1 MARLIFCDDIN
12 KVLKEVSKNDQQF
25 SISDKRKLVDKV
37 NLLPKEVHMEIFYF
51 LYKKIVDNYTINGNG
66 VFINLNS
73 IDKDTLHNLK
83 KMVQFY
89 NKNEKKL
96 KTSYLKRYHNTKEGI
111 LNETIKSN
119 TSITSLINSSED
131 SKNDGN
137 EINRSK
143 DSKNDKSD
151 ESNSDSESEES
162 DSDSES
168 EESDDNE
175 SDELDSE
182 GNGIDESESKG
193 CINNKNNKNINDK

>member
-1 MARLIFCDDIN
+1 MARLIFCEDIN
-12 KVLKEVSKNDQQF
+12 KVLKEVSKNDKQF

-96 KTSYLKRYHNTKEGI
+96 KKSYLKRYNNTKEGI

-119 TSITSLINSSED
+119 TSSTSLINSSE
-131 SKNDGN
+131 
-137 EINRSK
+137 

-162 DSDSES
+162 DSDSE
-168 EESDDNE
+168 NKA
-175 SDELDSE
+175 
-182 GNGIDESESKG
+182 SESKG
-193 CINNKNNKNINDK
+193 CINNKNINDK

>member
-1 MARLIFCDDIN
+1 MN
-12 KVLKEVSKNDQQF
+12 KVLKEVSKNDKQF

-51 LYKKIVDNYTINGNG
+51 LCKKIVDNYTINGNG

-96 KTSYLKRYHNTKEGI
+96 KTSYLKRYNNTKEGI

-119 TSITSLINSSED
+119 TSSTTLINRSED

-137 EINRSK
+137 EIDKPYSNS
-143 DSKNDKSD
+143 DKSD
-151 ESNSDSESEES
+151 E
-162 DSDSES
+162 
-168 EESDDNE
+168 
-175 SDELDSE
+175 LGYE
-182 GNGIDESESKG
+182 GNGIDESEFKG
-193 CINNKNNKNINDK
+193 GIKHKMINKL